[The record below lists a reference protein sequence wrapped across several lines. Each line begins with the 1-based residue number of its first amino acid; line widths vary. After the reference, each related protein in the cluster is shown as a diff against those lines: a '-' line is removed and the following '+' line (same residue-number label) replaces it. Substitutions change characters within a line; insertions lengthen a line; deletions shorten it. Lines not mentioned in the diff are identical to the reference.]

1 MDRRLRRA
9 RAVRLACLA
18 GLGVCLLA
26 CARTNRYSGWAV
38 SRSRNV
44 AVYTD
49 AKLEHEFIQEWLELS
64 HAALQAFFPG
74 VRTGTVDVVWLK
86 NQPGSGTRF
95 YRPWDDPRS
104 GWTLQSLPSV
114 SDGRIGREGLIVLER
129 AQVSGPN
136 QLHFTGVR
144 DENLAKE
151 QMAHLFIMK
160 ATPSAPLWLQVGLG
174 RYLQN
179 YRIHY
184 RGNFWLA
191 CFGSPVFDE
200 PAWPGVTGGPAD
212 TPGIRAGS
220 TGDGRRVT
228 MAVADV
234 LAADWYDYD
243 GRQRRWYEYTTYA
256 LVHYLIHG
264 ENGFNRS
271 RFPML
276 LDAFRAGKHSAE
288 ALALAYPHILP
299 EEWDERLSAHVRPP
313 RSRAFIAAMPEIS
326 QGLCFQ
332 IPPAHHAD
340 KKPRREK
347 ANARDIHVLMTDLE
361 QVDPFRRHSG
371 WWPQDIVEAEA
382 SKRKRQP
389 GPDGERGGPGREGA
403 ERGPQGNQGRR
414 GQPDQSDKAGQRLPD
429 EGDTP
434 TIRVPAPSP
443 P

>member
-1 MDRRLRRA
+1 MDCGQRM
-9 RAVRLACLA
+9 VRLGGFA
-18 GLGVCLLA
+18 LLVLVA
-26 CARTNRYSGWAV
+26 LSCARTNRYNNWAV

-64 HAALQAFFPG
+64 HAALQAFFPT
-74 VRTGTVDVVWLK
+74 VKTGTVDVVWLK
-86 NQPGSGTRF
+86 NQPGGGTRI

-114 SDGRIGREGLIVLER
+114 SDGRIGRGGLIVLER
-129 AQVSGPN
+129 NQVSGPG
-136 QLHFTGVR
+136 QLSFTPVR
-144 DENLAKE
+144 DETLAKE

-160 ATPSAPLWLQVGLG
+160 AAPMAPLWLQVGLG
-174 RYLQN
+174 RYLQK

-200 PAWPGVTGGPAD
+200 P
-212 TPGIRAGS
+212 IRAGVGGGMGDDGRLLPGT

-228 MAVADV
+228 LGVGDI
-234 LAADWYDYD
+234 LEADWYDYD
-243 GRQRRWYEYTTYA
+243 GRHRRWFEYTAYA

-264 ENGFNRS
+264 ENGFNRG
-271 RFPML
+271 RFPL
-276 LDAFRAGKHSAE
+276 LFDAFRAGKSSAE
-288 ALALAYPHILP
+288 ALAFAYPHILP
-299 EEWDERLSAHVRPP
+299 DEWDGRLSVHVRPTGR
-313 RSRAFIAAMPEIS
+313 RSLVAGTPEIT

-332 IPPAHHAD
+332 IPPVHHAE

-347 ANARDIHVLMTDLE
+347 ANARDIQVLMTDLQ

-389 GPDGERGGPGREGA
+389 GPAGEPGRGGERRGEGQ
-403 ERGPQGNQGRR
+403 RGPARP
-414 GQPDQSDKAGQRLPD
+414 GQPGSPGQPPPD
-429 EGDTP
+429 PGEIP
-434 TIRVPAPSP
+434 TIRTPLPDPS
-443 P
+443 

>member
-1 MDRRLRRA
+1 MDSRQRSAGIVYL
-9 RAVRLACLA
+9 VGLVSLALA
-18 GLGVCLLA
+18 FGS
-26 CARTNRYSGWAV
+26 CARTRYADWGV

-64 HAALQAFFPG
+64 HAALQAFFPT

-86 NQPGSGTRF
+86 NQPGGGTRF

-104 GWTLQSLPSV
+104 GWTLQTLPSI
-114 SDGRIGREGLIVLER
+114 SDGRIGRDGLIVLER
-129 AQVSGPN
+129 AQASAPG
-136 QLHFTGVR
+136 QLHFTPIR
-144 DENLAKE
+144 DETLAKE

-160 ATPSAPLWLQVGLG
+160 AAPSAPLWLQVGLG
-174 RYLQN
+174 RYLQK

-200 PAWPGVTGGPAD
+200 PSWVGMTAGAADRPGARP
-212 TPGIRAGS
+212 GS

-228 MAVADV
+228 LPVGEV
-234 LAADWYDYD
+234 LEADWYEYD
-243 GRQRRWYEYTTYA
+243 GRQRRWYEYTAYG

-264 ENGFNRS
+264 ENGWHRG
-271 RFPML
+271 RFPLL
-276 LDAFRAGKHSAE
+276 LDAFRAGKDSAE
-288 ALALAYPHILP
+288 ALAVAYPHILP
-299 EEWDERLSAHVRPP
+299 DEWDERLSAHVRPP
-313 RSRAFIAAMPEIS
+313 RGRALHAATPEIA

-347 ANARDIHVLMTDLE
+347 ANERDIQVLMTDLQ

-371 WWPQDIVEAEA
+371 WWPQDIVDAEA

-389 GPDGERGGPGREGA
+389 APARAPGGRGTERGQEGQRNGQNRSGPGEPA
-403 ERGPQGNQGRR
+403 QTPPE
-414 GQPDQSDKAGQRLPD
+414 